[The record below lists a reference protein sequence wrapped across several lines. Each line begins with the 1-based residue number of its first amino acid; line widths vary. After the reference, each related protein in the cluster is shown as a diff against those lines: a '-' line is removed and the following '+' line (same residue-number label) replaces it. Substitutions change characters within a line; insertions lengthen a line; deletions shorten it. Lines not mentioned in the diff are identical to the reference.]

1 MLFRVDVA
9 AAEPLADQIA
19 AQVRGGVMRGDLSPG
34 ERLPSAREL
43 AEVLDV
49 NLHTVLRAYA
59 KVRDEGLIELRRG
72 RGAVVRDDTDVS
84 RLRLVEMARGFVTEA
99 RRYGLAE
106 SEMLAMVR
114 EVQS

>member
-19 AQVRGGVMRGDLSPG
+19 AQVRGGIMRGEVTPG

-59 KVRDEGLIELRRG
+59 RLRDEQLIELRRG
-72 RGAVVRDDTDVS
+72 RGAVVRGDADGT
-84 RLRLVEMARGFVTEA
+84 RLRLVELAREFVREA
-99 RRYGLAE
+99 RRQGLAE
-106 SEMLAMVR
+106 AEMLAIVK
-114 EVQS
+114 EAQP

>member
-19 AQVRGGVMRGDLSPG
+19 AQVRGGVMRGDLAPG

-49 NLHTVLRAYA
+49 NLHTVLRAYGRL
-59 KVRDEGLIELRRG
+59 RDEELIELRRG
-72 RGAVVRDDTDVS
+72 RGAVVRGDADAT
-84 RLRLVEMARGFVTEA
+84 RLQLAELARQFVREA
-99 RRYGLAE
+99 RRQGLAE
-106 SEMLAMVR
+106 TEMLAMIK
-114 EVQS
+114 EAQP